1 MHRMGTF
8 SDCITCE
15 TASLQHAAPQGWKVL
30 ADSKDLVGWVE
41 LQAQNELR
49 CPGSSRTPSG
59 DSPARAIGSRA
70 SVKKWMVTPPRNPHR
85 HGHAPEEFHGS
96 LTAKT
101 FQSRHERRKAQQ
113 PGSATVSLENSVQA
127 SPGVTSSRN
136 TGKHLRRGVDEKQ
149 HGPPQRR
156 RP

>member
-1 MHRMGTF
+1 MTHASDEPNGNL
-8 SDCITCE
+8 SDCITCS

-70 SVKKWMVTPPRNPHR
+70 SVKKWMVTPPRCPHR

-101 FQSRHERRKAQQ
+101 FQSRHERRKAQHGAG
-113 PGSATVSLENSVQA
+113 PPSALRTPSRPAQA
-127 SPGVTSSRN
+127 SRQAAIREN
-136 TGKHLRRGVDEKQ
+136 I
-149 HGPPQRR
+149 
-156 RP
+156 